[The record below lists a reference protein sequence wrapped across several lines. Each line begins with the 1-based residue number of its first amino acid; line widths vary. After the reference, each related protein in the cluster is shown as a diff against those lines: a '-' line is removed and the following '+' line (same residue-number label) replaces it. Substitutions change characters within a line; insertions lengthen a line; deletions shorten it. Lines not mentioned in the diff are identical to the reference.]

1 MEWTPT
7 ANQYAVSFGNHVLEE
22 AYTNQ
27 EYLQR
32 LKPYLTTLSSDE
44 SAPKPVRDKAGNA
57 DATLNE
63 MIAAQTKFILAM
75 EQFEES
81 ANQEMPPA
89 ERLIKRRIRRK

>member
-7 ANQYAVSFGNHVLEE
+7 ANEYAISFGNHVLEE

-32 LKPYLTTLSSDE
+32 LKPYLTTLSSDA
-44 SAPKPVRDKAGNA
+44 SAPKPVKDKAGNEDAALSELIA
-57 DATLNE
+57 D
-63 MIAAQTKFILAM
+63 QTKFILAM

-81 ANQEMPPA
+81 TNQEMPLY
-89 ERLIKRRIRRK
+89 ERLINRGIRRK

>member
-7 ANQYAVSFGNHVLEE
+7 ANEYAVSFGNHILEE

-32 LKPYLTTLSSDE
+32 LKPYLTTPSSDE
-44 SAPKPVRDKAGNA
+44 SAPKPVKDKARNT
-57 DATLNE
+57 DAVLTE

-75 EQFEES
+75 ERHR
-81 ANQEMPPA
+81 A
-89 ERLIKRRIRRK
+89 IRRISHPGKTPSRKAHQ